1 MSLSQHST
9 STYAWKLFKIS
20 FVEEKEEC
28 TICDGLHTMLKKP
41 CAPLWVMYTLFVVFL
56 ADLVAV
62 AVEEKESTS
71 TKSICNDNDNHSE
84 DGSCSIN
91 NDILLDPMVKQWI
104 EELPTENSLYLNGA
118 WVKPTSSSSASDEN
132 VDGDMNN
139 IISVVDPSTGQTI
152 AKVNV
157 ASKNDV
163 DAAVVAAR
171 EALDGWSID
180 TTLNERRRLVYK
192 LLQLYN
198 ENAEQM

>member
-1 MSLSQHST
+1 MVVDRKSRR
-9 STYAWKLFKIS
+9 
-20 FVEEKEEC
+20 C
-28 TICDGLHTMLKKP
+28 TMLKKL
-41 CAPLWVMYTLFVVFL
+41 APLWVIYTLFVVFL

-62 AVEEKESTS
+62 AVEEKETTS

-84 DGSCSIN
+84 DGSCSN
-91 NDILLDPMVKQWI
+91 NDNDILLDPMVKQWI
-104 EELPTENSLYLNGA
+104 DELPTENSLYLNGA
-118 WVKPTSSSSASDEN
+118 WMKPTSSSSASVKN
-132 VDGDMNN
+132 GDGDMNN

-180 TTLNERRRLVYK
+180 TALNERRRLVYK

>member
-1 MSLSQHST
+1 
-9 STYAWKLFKIS
+9 
-20 FVEEKEEC
+20 
-28 TICDGLHTMLKKP
+28 MLKKP

-118 WVKPTSSSSASDEN
+118 WMKPTSSSSVSDNN
-132 VDGDMNN
+132 VD

>member
-1 MSLSQHST
+1 
-9 STYAWKLFKIS
+9 
-20 FVEEKEEC
+20 
-28 TICDGLHTMLKKP
+28 MLKKL
-41 CAPLWVMYTLFVVFL
+41 APLWVIYTLFFVVFL
-56 ADLVAV
+56 ADLAAV

-71 TKSICNDNDNHSE
+71 TKSICNDSDNHSE

-118 WVKPTSSSSASDEN
+118 WMKPTSSSSVSDNN
-132 VDGDMNN
+132 VD

-152 AKVNV
+152 AKVNA